1 MKECYLLFAM
11 SFLILPILS
20 GQKPFIASDS
30 ILVDGLVEAPFVI
43 NRAYLHSF
51 TPEDLDSLVITN
63 HLGIK
68 KSVLHQLKVVPLK
81 KVLERVAILS
91 DNPKQLSQYYFL
103 CSATD
108 GYFVLF
114 SWNEIYNNGL
124 GNEIYLL
131 VESDGKPIEQLE
143 NRMILFSNS
152 DTYTGRRYIKGLNK
166 ITIGKAG
173 K

>member
-1 MKECYLLFAM
+1 MKKHLFLFVL
-11 SFLILPILS
+11 SFTILHVLS
-20 GQKPFIASDS
+20 GQKPFIPSDS

-43 NRAYLHSF
+43 NSAYLHTF
-51 TPEDLDSLVITN
+51 APENLDSLLITN
-63 HLGIK
+63 YLGIK
-68 KSVLHQLKVVPLK
+68 KSVLRHLKVVPLK
-81 KVLERVAILS
+81 KVLERVAIVS
-91 DNPKQLSQYYFL
+91 DNPKQLSQYYLL

-114 SWNEIYNNGL
+114 SWNELYNHGL

>member
-1 MKECYLLFAM
+1 MKKHLLLFAA
-11 SFLILPILS
+11 SFLILHVLP
-20 GQKPFIASDS
+20 GQKPFIASES

-43 NRAYLHSF
+43 NRAYLHTF
-51 TPEDLDSLVITN
+51 APENLDSLLITN

-68 KSVLHQLKVVPLK
+68 KSVLRHLKVVPLK
-81 KVLERVAILS
+81 KVLERVAIMS
-91 DNPKQLSQYYFL
+91 DNPTQLSQYHL
-103 CSATD
+103 VCSATD
-108 GYFVLF
+108 GSFEVF
-114 SWNEIYNNGL
+114 SWKELYNSGL

-131 VESDGKPIEQLE
+131 VESDGKPIEQLD

-152 DTYTGRRYIKGLNK
+152 DTYTGRRYIKGLSK

>member
-1 MKECYLLFAM
+1 MKKYLILFAF
-11 SFLILPILS
+11 SFLILQVLP
-20 GQKPFIASDS
+20 GQKPAVSSDF

-43 NRAYLHSF
+43 NRAYLHTF
-51 TPEDLDSLVITN
+51 VPENLDSLLITN
-63 HLGIK
+63 YLGIK
-68 KSVLHQLKVVPLK
+68 KSVLRQLKVVPLD
-81 KVLERVAILS
+81 KVLERVAIVS
-91 DNPKQLSQYYFL
+91 DNPTQLSQYYL
-103 CSATD
+103 VCSATD
-108 GYFVLF
+108 GSFEVF
-114 SWNEIYNNGL
+114 SWNELYNNGS

-152 DTYTGRRYIKGLNK
+152 DTYRERRYVTGLSK

>member
-1 MKECYLLFAM
+1 MKKYLFLFAL
-11 SFLILPILS
+11 SCTVLHVLP
-20 GQKPFIASDS
+20 GQKPFIPSDS
-30 ILVDGLVEAPFVI
+30 ILVDGLVEAPLVI
-43 NRAYLHSF
+43 NSAYLHTF
-51 TPEDLDSLVITN
+51 APESLDSLLITN
-63 HLGIK
+63 YLGIK

-81 KVLERVAILS
+81 KVLERVAIVS
-91 DNPKQLSQYYFL
+91 DNPKQLSQYYLL

-114 SWNEIYNNGL
+114 SWNELYNNGL

-131 VESDGKPIEQLE
+131 VESDGKPVEQLE
-143 NRMILFSNS
+143 NRMVLFSNS
-152 DTYTGRRYIKGLNK
+152 DTYTGRRYIKGLSK

>member
-1 MKECYLLFAM
+1 M
-11 SFLILPILS
+11 SFLIVPILP

-43 NRAYLHSF
+43 NRAYLHTF
-51 TPEDLDSLVITN
+51 VPENLDSLLITN
-63 HLGIK
+63 YLGIK
-68 KSVLHQLKVVPLK
+68 KSVLRQLKVVPLK
-81 KVLERVAILS
+81 KVLERVSIVS
-91 DNPKQLSQYYFL
+91 DNPKQLSQYYL
-103 CSATD
+103 VCSATD
-108 GYFVLF
+108 GSFEVF
-114 SWNEIYNNGL
+114 SWNELYNNGL

-131 VESDGKPIEQLE
+131 VESDGKSIEQLE

-152 DTYTGRRYIKGLNK
+152 DTYRERRYVTGLSK

>member
-1 MKECYLLFAM
+1 MKKCGLLFAM

-20 GQKPFIASDS
+20 GQKPFIPSDS
-30 ILVDGLVEAPFVI
+30 ILVDGLVEAPLVI
-43 NRAYLHSF
+43 NSAYLHTF
-51 TPEDLDSLVITN
+51 APKILDSLLITN
-63 HLGIK
+63 HMGVK

-81 KVLERVAILS
+81 KVLEHVVIVS
-91 DNPKQLSQYYFL
+91 DNPRQLSQYYFL

-108 GYFVLF
+108 GYCVLF
-114 SWNEIYNNGL
+114 SWNELYNNGL

-131 VESDGKPIEQLE
+131 VESDGKPVEQME